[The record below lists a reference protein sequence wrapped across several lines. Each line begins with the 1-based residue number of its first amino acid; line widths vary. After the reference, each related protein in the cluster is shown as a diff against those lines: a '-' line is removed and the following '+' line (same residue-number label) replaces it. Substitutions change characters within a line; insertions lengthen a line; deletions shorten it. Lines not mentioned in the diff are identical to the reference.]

1 VTSQKLRPAAV
12 VLPGFR
18 VLNQLLSVIVF
29 TVLFVV
35 YLIVEVFLAMLVY
48 MYLNLS
54 HPYTFGWLTSLA
66 ARLLAAFTFYLER
79 LSPDLANQAFRTL
92 LGEIGPKA
100 MLLLLIGLLVGAV
113 ARLVIWAVRSS
124 FLRLRSA

>member
-1 VTSQKLRPAAV
+1 VNQILSAV
-12 VLPGFR
+12 A
-18 VLNQLLSVIVF
+18 F
-29 TVLFVV
+29 TLLFVI

-54 HPYTFGWLTSLA
+54 HPYTFGWLIGLA
-66 ARLLAAFTFYLER
+66 ARLLAAFTTYLEQ

-100 MLLLLIGLLVGAV
+100 VLLLLIGLIVGAV
-113 ARLVIWAVRSS
+113 ARLVIWAVRNSVQ
-124 FLRLRSA
+124 RLRSA

>member
-1 VTSQKLRPAAV
+1 M
-12 VLPGFR
+12 
-18 VLNQLLSVIVF
+18 NQLLSVIAF
-29 TVLFVV
+29 TLLFVV

-79 LSPDLANQAFRTL
+79 FSPDLANQAFRTL

-113 ARLVIWAVRSS
+113 VRLVIWAVRNS
-124 FLRLRSA
+124 FVRLRSA